1 MNIETVDLNLS
12 NSEPSISLDRPSV
25 NFGPGIELL
34 MNDKKKGSSSSRA
47 GSPSSD
53 INLADLQSLEDDLNH
68 LANDDS
74 SDTKYNLRESK
85 SSAFASINRIP
96 TQDNSF
102 DNQSLQSVHSIN
114 LNNLDDDIKT
124 VDPTPSVKFTNDV
137 KKNTDEKTW
146 DGFQKFNDIPVDPN
160 HNFDNTPKMSRE
172 DMLKEKFEVLKKL
185 EALEKRGVEISKK
198 YTMESS
204 FMEMQGEYETIVA
217 GKERENSVKFQG
229 KMLMACITGVEFLN
243 NRFDPFDL
251 KLDGWSE
258 QVNENISDYDEIFQE
273 LHEKYSSKAKMAP
286 ELKLL
291 FQLGGS
297 AIMLH
302 MTNTM
307 FKSAMP
313 GMDDIYASKS

>member
-34 MNDKKKGSSSSRA
+34 MNDKKKTSSRA

-68 LANDDS
+68 LATDES

-85 SSAFASINRIP
+85 SSAFTSIHKPP

-114 LNNLDDDIKT
+114 LNNLDDETKT
-124 VDPTPSVKFTNDV
+124 IDPTPSVKFTNDV

-146 DGFQKFNDIPVDPN
+146 DGFHKFNDIPVDPN
-160 HNFDNTPKMSRE
+160 HNFDNAPKMSRE

-204 FMEMQGEYETIVA
+204 LMEMQGEYETIVS
-217 GKERENSVKFQG
+217 GKERDNSVKFQG
-229 KMLMACITGVEFLN
+229 KMLMACITGLEFLN
-243 NRFDPFDL
+243 NRFDPFD
-251 KLDGWSE
+251 
-258 QVNENISDYDEIFQE
+258 
-273 LHEKYSSKAKMAP
+273 
-286 ELKLL
+286 
-291 FQLGGS
+291 
-297 AIMLH
+297 
-302 MTNTM
+302 
-307 FKSAMP
+307 
-313 GMDDIYASKS
+313 

>member
-1 MNIETVDLNLS
+1 
-12 NSEPSISLDRPSV
+12 
-25 NFGPGIELL
+25 
-34 MNDKKKGSSSSRA
+34 
-47 GSPSSD
+47 
-53 INLADLQSLEDDLNH
+53 
-68 LANDDS
+68 
-74 SDTKYNLRESK
+74 
-85 SSAFASINRIP
+85 
-96 TQDNSF
+96 
-102 DNQSLQSVHSIN
+102 
-114 LNNLDDDIKT
+114 
-124 VDPTPSVKFTNDV
+124 
-137 KKNTDEKTW
+137 
-146 DGFQKFNDIPVDPN
+146 
-160 HNFDNTPKMSRE
+160 MSRE

-217 GKERENSVKFQG
+217 GKERENAVKFQG

-313 GMDDIYASKS
+313 GASSHTLVSKIKPCMSKYKQLYSETANGSLYQL